1 MQLNQTYFEIWKSYS
16 IKTLV
21 LNSYYFS
28 PIISNT
34 IMYPSCLELPL
45 LVADLGFVLSWEHRP
60 QVAKVVNSLLSE

>member
-16 IKTLV
+16 IKALV

-45 LVADLGFVLSWEHRP
+45 LVADLGFVLS
-60 QVAKVVNSLLSE
+60 